1 MRWRLALNLLLL
13 MACCG
18 LNAAQFSGSLHDH
31 PPVVVAGKEVILC
44 ELAGLTPCLTRVPE
58 GVKAQLPA
66 DIPTLLGYRAALVT
80 PVSHPEIAGVIV
92 MAPERT
98 QSRESAIIAGSLL
111 ELPLAEQFTLTL
123 WHEIG
128 HLEVRALQGSVLPDI
143 LSVREQEWLA
153 DAYLYWRIAKE
164 KGSLA
169 LAWQQFHR
177 RNLQAINDVNQLSHW
192 SSLYLLPLLNRYD
205 AKELALF
212 AEFGAFCQDFYPNI
226 PQWSDEE
233 LREFASLL
241 HNLFQSGNTRTM
253 PDFMYWRKPQLRPV
267 LAPTLDLLMGPD
279 NAQQWLSRQHML
291 IKG

>member
-13 MACCG
+13 MACSG
-18 LNAAQFSGSLHDH
+18 LNAAQFSGSLHN
-31 PPVVVAGKEVILC
+31 PKQVIVAGKEVILC
-44 ELAGLTPCLTRVPE
+44 ELAGIPSCLASLPQEVT
-58 GVKAQLPA
+58 AQLPA
-66 DIPTLLGYRAALVT
+66 DIPALLGYRAALVT
-80 PVSHPEIAGVIV
+80 PVSHPAIAGVIV

-98 QSRESAIIAGSLL
+98 PSRESAIVSGALL

-153 DAYLYWRIAKE
+153 DAYLYWRVAKE
-164 KGSLA
+164 KGSLT

-212 AEFGAFCQDFYPNI
+212 AEFGAFCQDFYPSL

-233 LREFASLL
+233 LQEFASLL
-241 HNLFQSGNTRTM
+241 HNLFQSGNTRNM
-253 PDFMYWRKPQLRPV
+253 PHYMYWRKPQLRPV
-267 LAPTLDLLMGPD
+267 LAPTLGLLMGPN
-279 NAQQWLSRQHML
+279 NAHQWLSRQHML